1 MELNH
6 NIIANAMIQKS
17 EGTLAQKTQ
26 ALSGGGQSDKIRR
39 SAEDFEAVFLSQM
52 LKSMTEGIKADEV
65 FGGGSAEE
73 TFKVLLNDE
82 YGKVISRAGG
92 IGLADQV
99 ERELLKLQEV
109 Q

>member
-1 MELNH
+1 MDQ
-6 NIIANAMIQKS
+6 NILANAMIQKS
-17 EGTLAQKTQ
+17 EGTLAQKTH
-26 ALSGGGQSDKIRR
+26 ALSGASSSKARKA
-39 SAEDFEAVFLSQM
+39 AEDFEAVFLSQM
-52 LKSMTEGIKADEV
+52 LKSMTEGIKPSEV

-82 YGKVISRAGG
+82 YGKVISKSGG

-99 ERELLKLQEV
+99 ERELMKLQEV